1 MEKDFPALAMF
12 NHNQLLQFYMKK
24 LFLALM
30 LSGGALITNA
40 QEWKSTGDNT
50 TTGKV
55 VAKEFTFPLVP
66 FDFSKQPR
74 TQLSPMSIK
83 LFDDYH
89 SRRPGGVSPDNNA
102 YGTLL
107 AINGYSSHWENNIY
121 FGAVTNKMYFRISKY
136 RLHTAENGVQG
147 DYNNWRT
154 LLDNMS
160 DVKSSKLLKI
170 EGDGN
175 HYLSKGRLGLG
186 TKSPTQ
192 NLEIESGSNDGSNAP
207 VIRLTSKDVNAVNNQ
222 LLGEI
227 QFYNKDA
234 DGAHISSYIKGLAAE
249 TYGRQGQLSF
259 GTTAGN
265 SSNAVE
271 RMRINDKGIVGIGT
285 ITPGVGTAPMDD
297 VKLHV
302 NGGATVSSGK
312 RISLDHNYFVH
323 AYMQFDSSLPKA
335 RFKHSGY
342 YGHRFDD
349 NGGTRM
355 VIQQGGNVG
364 IGTTTPKNKLHIKG
378 TDSSYSQVLI
388 EGGVGAAIQLES
400 KNNQFD
406 RPVLNGH
413 QGDFSIQIWKN
424 RGEWKST
431 PFVVK
436 SDGNVGVGTSNTKGF
451 KLGVNGRIAATEVK
465 VATYE
470 NWADFVFIEDYALPT
485 LKEVEKHIEEKG
497 HLENIPS
504 AEEVK
509 KDGFFLGEMDAKLLR
524 KIEEL
529 TLYTIQQEKKL
540 IKQDEELKKT
550 SSNNEKLLSIIEKLE
565 KRIEDLES
573 K

>member
-1 MEKDFPALAMF
+1 
-12 NHNQLLQFYMKK
+12 MKK
-24 LFLALM
+24 YFLLLM
-30 LSGGALITNA
+30 LLGGTLITNA
-40 QEWKSTGDNT
+40 QEWKSTGDNS

-55 VAKEFTFPLVP
+55 TAKEYNFPLVRY
-66 FDFSKQPR
+66 DFSKMPR
-74 TQLSPMSIK
+74 TQLNPMSIK

-89 SRRPGGVSPDNNA
+89 SFRPGGVSPDNNA

-107 AINGYSSHWENNIY
+107 AINGFTNHWENNLY
-121 FGAVTNKMYFRISKY
+121 FGAQTNKMYFRISRY
-136 RLHTAENGVQG
+136 RLHNAENGVQG
-147 DYNNWRT
+147 DFNDWRT
-154 LLDNMS
+154 LLDNKS

-175 HYLSKGRLGLG
+175 HYISQGRLGLG

-285 ITPGVGTAPMDD
+285 ITPGIGTAPMDD

-364 IGTTTPKNKLHIKG
+364 IGIATPEAGLDLRSVERKAFRIYKKG
-378 TDSSYSQVLI
+378 LTDKYLSVW
-388 EGGVGAAIQLES
+388 
-400 KNNQFD
+400 
-406 RPVLNGH
+406 H
-413 QGDFSIQIWKN
+413 
-424 RGEWKST
+424 
-431 PFVVK
+431 
-436 SDGNVGVGTSNTKGF
+436 GTSGAVIEPIKTNGTLSHLYLGGYDNPTNVYLSNKAGGTVGIGTTNTQGF
-451 KLGVNGRIAATEVK
+451 KLGVNGKIAATEVK
-465 VATYE
+465 IAKYE
-470 NWADFVFIEDYALPT
+470 HWADFVFEEDYDLPT

-529 TLYTIQQEKKL
+529 MLYTIEQEKELKKQEVRAKSQQEKMEQLEKENVVL
-540 IKQDEELKKT
+540 KNRLDKIEELLKKLK
-550 SSNNEKLLSIIEKLE
+550 NN
-565 KRIEDLES
+565 
-573 K
+573 